1 MPDNRSRRI
10 ALSENR
16 VLELFEREMTIGF
29 GRSSLHGGKMDETED
44 SGLVNALS
52 KAKRACIRVRWVL
65 ICVTALFACGW
76 GASLIVLV
84 IDCIENDPLS
94 FVPLTY
100 LLCYGSL
107 VLAVF
112 MVMLQVFSDVIRDG
126 KPFSLP
132 QADRLGFIS
141 LVALVFVIVE
151 LLFTAG
157 LSYDLIPEYGY
168 SMVIN
173 DGNSEPTIKL
183 TFGNISICCA
193 APATQRRNRV
203 RELLCLLFLVSTE

>member
-141 LVALVFVIVE
+141 LVALVF
-151 LLFTAG
+151 G
-157 LSYDLIPEYGY
+157 SSSYFLR
-168 SMVIN
+168 
-173 DGNSEPTIKL
+173 
-183 TFGNISICCA
+183 
-193 APATQRRNRV
+193 PACHMT
-203 RELLCLLFLVSTE
+203 

>member
-112 MVMLQVFSDVIRDG
+112 MVMLQVFLGRDQG
-126 KPFSLP
+126 RKTV
-132 QADRLGFIS
+132 
-141 LVALVFVIVE
+141 LV
-151 LLFTAG
+151 TSSRSAG
-157 LSYDLIPEYGY
+157 LYLSCSTCLCDRRVTFYGRP
-168 SMVIN
+168 VI
-173 DGNSEPTIKL
+173 
-183 TFGNISICCA
+183 
-193 APATQRRNRV
+193 
-203 RELLCLLFLVSTE
+203 

>member
-1 MPDNRSRRI
+1 
-10 ALSENR
+10 
-16 VLELFEREMTIGF
+16 
-29 GRSSLHGGKMDETED
+29 MDETED

-52 KAKRACIRVRWVL
+52 KAKRACVRVRWVL
-65 ICVTALFACGW
+65 ICATVLFACGW
-76 GASLIVLV
+76 GISLIVLV
-84 IDCIENDPLS
+84 IDCVEHGPLS
-94 FVPLTY
+94 FVSLAY

-112 MVMLQVFSDVIRDG
+112 MVMLQAFSDVFRGG

-132 QADRLGFIS
+132 QADRLSFIA
-141 LVALVFVIVE
+141 LVALVFVVVE

-173 DGNSEPTIKL
+173 DGNSEPTINL
-183 TFGNISICCA
+183 NIGMLVFSAIMYSLSAIFRYA
-193 APATQRRNRV
+193 A
-203 RELLCLLFLVSTE
+203 LLQQLSDETV

>member
-1 MPDNRSRRI
+1 
-10 ALSENR
+10 
-16 VLELFEREMTIGF
+16 
-29 GRSSLHGGKMDETED
+29 MDETED

-157 LSYDLIPEYGY
+157 
-168 SMVIN
+168 
-173 DGNSEPTIKL
+173 NSEPTINL
-183 TFGNISICCA
+183 NIGMLVFSAIMYSLSAIFRYA
-193 APATQRRNRV
+193 A
-203 RELLCLLFLVSTE
+203 LLQQLSDETV

>member
-1 MPDNRSRRI
+1 
-10 ALSENR
+10 
-16 VLELFEREMTIGF
+16 
-29 GRSSLHGGKMDETED
+29 MDETED

-173 DGNSEPTIKL
+173 DGNSEPTINL
-183 TFGNISICCA
+183 NIGMLVFSAIMYSLSAILRYA
-193 APATQRRNRV
+193 A
-203 RELLCLLFLVSTE
+203 LLQQLSDETV

>member
-112 MVMLQVFSDVIRDG
+112 MVMLQVFSDVIRG
-126 KPFSLP
+126 RKTV
-132 QADRLGFIS
+132 
-141 LVALVFVIVE
+141 LV
-151 LLFTAG
+151 TSSRSAG
-157 LSYDLIPEYGY
+157 LYLSCSTCLCDRRVTFYGRP
-168 SMVIN
+168 VI
-173 DGNSEPTIKL
+173 
-183 TFGNISICCA
+183 
-193 APATQRRNRV
+193 
-203 RELLCLLFLVSTE
+203 

>member
-1 MPDNRSRRI
+1 
-10 ALSENR
+10 
-16 VLELFEREMTIGF
+16 
-29 GRSSLHGGKMDETED
+29 MDETED

-126 KPFSLP
+126 NRSRYLKQIGWALSL
-132 QADRLGFIS
+132 L
-141 LVALVFVIVE
+141 
-151 LLFTAG
+151 
-157 LSYDLIPEYGY
+157 
-168 SMVIN
+168 
-173 DGNSEPTIKL
+173 
-183 TFGNISICCA
+183 
-193 APATQRRNRV
+193 
-203 RELLCLLFLVSTE
+203 

>member
-1 MPDNRSRRI
+1 
-10 ALSENR
+10 
-16 VLELFEREMTIGF
+16 
-29 GRSSLHGGKMDETED
+29 MDETED

-126 KPFSLP
+126 KPV
-132 QADRLGFIS
+132 
-141 LVALVFVIVE
+141 LV
-151 LLFTAG
+151 TSSRSAG
-157 LSYDLIPEYGY
+157 LYLSCSTCLCDRRVTFYGRP
-168 SMVIN
+168 VI
-173 DGNSEPTIKL
+173 
-183 TFGNISICCA
+183 
-193 APATQRRNRV
+193 
-203 RELLCLLFLVSTE
+203 